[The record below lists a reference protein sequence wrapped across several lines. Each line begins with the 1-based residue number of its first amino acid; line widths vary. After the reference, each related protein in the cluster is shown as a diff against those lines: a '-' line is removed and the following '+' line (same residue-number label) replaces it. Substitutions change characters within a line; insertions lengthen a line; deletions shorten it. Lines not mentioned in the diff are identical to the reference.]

1 VDAKHIRK
9 FDDYPAADAFLQSVW
24 EKVKDRHPTSASHA
38 YVASHWPRYVHL
50 LASLPSVTAQTSVL
64 EIGASIVSSA
74 LKHAGA
80 YVAVAYHELEP
91 EWAARHREEGI
102 ESVAVELLRDVLP
115 WPGATFDVILCDQVI
130 EHFPLAPDFLMQQ
143 MLFMLK
149 PGGRLVISVPNFAS
163 WEKRWALW
171 RGYNPQEP
179 MDRSFIYYAHHREM
193 VMPELE
199 ALVRENGGEVVSRLW
214 TDFGPPT
221 PAWTKACHALCAL
234 AKGHLGQAG
243 HMLFPALRDYLVIHA
258 TQAPGAAYPEERR
271 KPPMASSP
279 EFRRA

>member
-1 VDAKHIRK
+1 MDETHNRK
-9 FDDYPAADAFLQSVW
+9 MDRYPEAEALLQSVW
-24 EKVKDRHPTSASHA
+24 EQVKTRHPTAAAQA

-50 LASLPSVTAQTSVL
+50 LASLPAVNAQTSVL

-74 LKHAGA
+74 LKNAGA
-80 YVAVAYHELEP
+80 RVAVAYHELEP

-115 WPGATFDVILCDQVI
+115 WSSARFDVILCDQVI
-130 EHFPLAPDFLMQQ
+130 EHFPLAPDFLVQQ

-171 RGYNPQEP
+171 RGHNPQEP
-179 MDRSFIYYAHHREM
+179 MDRSFIYYAHHREL
-193 VMPELE
+193 VMSELE
-199 ALVRENGGEVVSRLW
+199 ALVRVNGGEVVSRLW
-214 TDFGPPT
+214 TDFGS
-221 PAWTKACHALCAL
+221 PAPIWKKAWHALSAM
-234 AKGHLGQAG
+234 AEGRVGPTG

-258 TQAPGAAYPEERR
+258 SRASGAVYPEERR
-271 KPPMASSP
+271 KPPMATSP
-279 EFRRA
+279 EFRPA